1 MPAPSGTAERNPEP
15 SHHRGARSPLSG
27 RPADPGARRFSA
39 AEKPVRGRRRKL
51 VRRGFR
57 GPFRDRGRIQKQEF
71 AGIPPAA
78 ERYMKRGTGRLLP
91 ASPAAL
97 TVWNFAGKRLCRN
110 RRRGRPPPLSFAAR

>member
-1 MPAPSGTAERNPEP
+1 
-15 SHHRGARSPLSG
+15 LSG
-27 RPADPGARRFSA
+27 RPADPG
-39 AEKPVRGRRRKL
+39 

-97 TVWNFAGKRLCRN
+97 TVWNFAGKRLCRQSAE
-110 RRRGRPPPLSFAAR
+110 RPPASAFLCRPVKGPRINN